1 MSTFFDKIFLRS
13 NNLDHISKK
22 IKDISQKTPA
32 DKIFKAVNSF
42 SPESEIR
49 YVGGCIRKIISKE
62 KIDDIDLA
70 TNLQPKQVCNVL
82 KENNIDYYE
91 TGVEHGTIT
100 AVIKEYKFE
109 ITTLRE
115 DISTDGRHAKVQ
127 FSQNWKKDASRRDFT
142 INSIYSDK
150 DGNLFDPFNGKK
162 DLENGDVKFIGNV
175 EKRIREDYLRILR
188 YLRFFSNYSKKSHDL
203 ETLKKLKMNINGVSK
218 ISKERLLDELK
229 KMINYETLEKL
240 SKNKISLDLFLIIFP
255 EIKNIK
261 IFSKLK
267 PISQVMLKKK
277 DFIFLLSFLI
287 IDETDNVDYFLYKFN
302 ISKKDKNRIKII
314 DDFYKEEIKS
324 TMITKKNM
332 NKYFYYQGKQAVIDI
347 ISFSIIKS
355 KKSNQNLIKLL
366 SYYEKQSIPKIP
378 ISAGLIMSKY
388 DIAPGK
394 GLGLKLKMIEEEW
407 VKNGFEISNEE
418 VENIIKS

>member
-1 MSTFFDKIFLRS
+1 
-13 NNLDHISKK
+13 
-22 IKDISQKTPA
+22 
-32 DKIFKAVNSF
+32 
-42 SPESEIR
+42 
-49 YVGGCIRKIISKE
+49 
-62 KIDDIDLA
+62 
-70 TNLQPKQVCNVL
+70 
-82 KENNIDYYE
+82 
-91 TGVEHGTIT
+91 
-100 AVIKEYKFE
+100 
-109 ITTLRE
+109 
-115 DISTDGRHAKVQ
+115 
-127 FSQNWKKDASRRDFT
+127 
-142 INSIYSDK
+142 
-150 DGNLFDPFNGKK
+150 
-162 DLENGDVKFIGNV
+162 
-175 EKRIREDYLRILR
+175 
-188 YLRFFSNYSKKSHDL
+188 
-203 ETLKKLKMNINGVSK
+203 
-218 ISKERLLDELK
+218 
-229 KMINYETLEKL
+229 
-240 SKNKISLDLFLIIFP
+240 
-255 EIKNIK
+255 
-261 IFSKLK
+261 
-267 PISQVMLKKK
+267 MLKKK